1 MFNSL
6 ITWGRAV
13 LRKMGLIKEINT
25 ISEIRPIPINDEFY
39 ETIERWLALYKGHL
53 AKYDDEPFHEV
64 EFTTIEGG
72 KQTRRMHTMGM
83 PKIASKEMASLIFN
97 EKCSINIDEKGLA
110 EEIGNVFEYNNF
122 SKRFQNDLEYMFAL
136 GGLVVKAHVE
146 VDRTG
151 QKQIKINFVTADCF
165 IPLAYSNDDI
175 TEGVF
180 LNISR
185 KGDKWYTL
193 LEWHTWEGKEYVIQN
208 ELFESDKASQLG
220 VKVPLKTIYPDLKE
234 WASIENLRRP
244 LFTYIKPNIANNIDL
259 QSPLGISLF
268 ANGTDTIK
276 LLDTAFDS
284 YHREF
289 KLGKKRII
297 VPATAVKVI
306 VDPKTGETH
315 RYFDANDEVY
325 QAFNFDSLDAQ
336 KLYDNT
342 VELRVDE
349 HIKAIQSLL
358 DVFAMQIGFSP
369 GIFSFDGQGVKTATE
384 VVSENSKTFQTKNSH
399 ETVIE
404 EGIKNLIAS
413 ICELAKLE
421 KLFAVPEEY
430 DVTIDFDDSIAEDRD
445 ANANYYLKIMNNGL
459 MPKYM
464 ALMRILKVPED
475 QAKRIIQEAKEEAA
489 TELPDVDQMYGDGA

>member
-6 ITWGRAV
+6 IAWGRAV
-13 LRKMGLIKEINT
+13 LRKMGLIKEINA
-25 ISEIRPIPINDEFY
+25 ISDIRPIPINDSFY
-39 ETIERWLALYKGHL
+39 EAIDTWLALYKGHL
-53 AKYDDEPFHEV
+53 AKYDNEPFHEV

-72 KQTRRMHTMGM
+72 EQTRRMHTLGM

-97 EKCSINIDEKGLA
+97 EKCSINIDDEDLA
-110 EEIGNVFEYNNF
+110 ENLGNVFEYNNF
-122 SKRFQNDLEYMFAL
+122 YKRFQNDLEYMFAS
-136 GGLVVKAHVE
+136 GGLVAKAHVE

-151 QKQIKINFVTADCF
+151 EKQIKISFVTADCF
-165 IPLAYSNDDI
+165 MPLSYSNDEI
-175 TEGVF
+175 LEGVF

-193 LEWHTWEGKEYVIQN
+193 LEWHTWEGNEYVIRN
-208 ELFESDKASQLG
+208 ELFESGNAGQLG
-220 VKVPLKTIYPDLKE
+220 VKVPLDTLYEGLKAT
-234 WASIENLRRP
+234 ASIENLSRP
-244 LFTYIKPNIANNIDL
+244 LFSYFKPNIANNIDL

-268 ANGTDTIK
+268 ANAIDTIK
-276 LLDTAFDS
+276 LIDTAFDS

-289 KLGKKRII
+289 LLGKKRIM
-297 VPATAVKVI
+297 VPATAIRAVT
-306 VDPKTGETH
+306 DPETGEMR
-315 RYFDANDEVY
+315 RYFDASDEAY
-325 QAFNFDSLDAQ
+325 EAFSFDSIDAQ
-336 KLYDNT
+336 KIYDNS
-342 VELRVDE
+342 VELRVEE

-358 DVFAMQIGFSP
+358 DIYAMQIGFSP

-421 KLFAVPEEY
+421 KVFTVPEKY
-430 DVTIDFDDSIAEDRD
+430 DVSIDFDDSIAEDRD

-475 QAKRIIQEAKEEAA
+475 QAKRIIQEAKDEAA

>member
-1 MFNSL
+1 MFRSL
-6 ITWGRAV
+6 IAWGKAV

-25 ISEIRPIPINDEFY
+25 ISEIRPIPIEDSFY
-39 ETIERWLALYKGHL
+39 QAIDTWLALYKGHL
-53 AKYDDEPFHEV
+53 AKYDNEPFHEV

-83 PKIASKEMASLIFN
+83 PKIACKEMASLIFN
-97 EKCSINIDEKGLA
+97 EKCSINIDDDDLA
-110 EEIGNVFEYNNF
+110 EELKNVFDYNNF
-122 SKRFQNDLEYMFAL
+122 YKRFQNDLEYMFAA
-136 GGLVVKAHVE
+136 GGLVPKVHVE
-146 VDRTG
+146 LDRTG
-151 QKQIKINFVTADCF
+151 EKKIKISFVTADCF
-165 IPLAYSNDDI
+165 MPLAYSNDEI

-193 LEWHTWEGKEYVIQN
+193 LEWHTWEDNEYVIQN

-220 VKVPLKTIYPDLKE
+220 VKVPLDTLYEGLKA
-234 WASIENLRRP
+234 WASIENLSRP

-268 ANGTDTIK
+268 ANAIDTIK

-289 KLGKKRII
+289 MLGRKRII
-297 VPATAVKVI
+297 VPATAI
-306 VDPKTGETH
+306 RATTDPETGEVH
-315 RYFDANDEVY
+315 RYFDASDPVY
-325 QAFNFDSLDAQ
+325 QAFNFDSMDAQ
-336 KLYDNT
+336 KIHDTT

-349 HIKAIQSLL
+349 HVKAIQSLL
-358 DVFAMQIGFSP
+358 DIYAMQIGFSP

-413 ICELAKLE
+413 ICEVAKLE
-421 KLFAVPEEY
+421 NIFTVPEKY
-430 DVTIDFDDSIAEDRD
+430 DVTIDFDDSVAEDRD
-445 ANANYYLKIMNNGL
+445 ANADYYLKLTNGGL
-459 MPKYM
+459 IPRYY

-475 QAKRIIQEAKEEAA
+475 QAKRIVQEARADTA
-489 TELPDVDQMYGDGA
+489 NDLPDIDQLYGDGA